1 MTQAE
6 KDAEIM
12 KMPGMSSQ
20 QALVQTIR
28 DAMLDGEAKY
38 AMTSET
44 ATRII
49 EIVRAHDAKQKAGEN
64 PEGKIRIGDFTI
76 SDGFAEGAIWINRQD
91 GEGGSFSL
99 KDFESHI
106 EEFYQKHF

>member
-1 MTQAE
+1 MNHGVDVCEFCENIVKQCRCMGPHERIKRGVCAQCLAKGRRPMTQAE
-6 KDAEIM
+6 KDAEIA

-38 AMTSET
+38 DMTSEI

-49 EIVRAHDAKQKAGEN
+49 EIVRAHDAKQKAGE
-64 PEGKIRIGDFTI
+64 
-76 SDGFAEGAIWINRQD
+76 
-91 GEGGSFSL
+91 
-99 KDFESHI
+99 
-106 EEFYQKHF
+106 